1 MNKGG
6 LIFMAKGS
14 QSKEIIT
21 KKILEIFQGSFQYE
35 KEIRIP
41 LEEDGCP
48 IQLKCV
54 LTCAKV
60 NVEPNGDVALPGEQK
75 VNNATITQSVNTEV
89 SQEEKDNVKKLMQM
103 LNL

>member
-1 MNKGG
+1 
-6 LIFMAKGS
+6 MAKGS
-14 QSKEIIT
+14 QSKETIT
-21 KKILEIFQGSFQYE
+21 KKILETFKGSFQYD

-41 LEEDGCP
+41 IEEDGNL

-60 NVEPNGDVALPGEQK
+60 NVEPNGDVALPGEEK
-75 VNNATITQSVNTEV
+75 NSKIEFTQEDNKRIEPT
-89 SQEEKDNVKKLMQM
+89 QEEKDNVVKLMQM

>member
-1 MNKGG
+1 MALKG
-6 LIFMAKGS
+6 AV
-14 QSKEIIT
+14 SKQIVT
-21 KKILEIFQGSFQYE
+21 QKILDTFEGSFTYE

-41 LEEDGCP
+41 LIEDGVP

-60 NVEPNGDVALPGEQK
+60 NVEPNGENAIPGE
-75 VNNATITQSVNTEV
+75 VIINATSTGTPKEEVHTEAT
-89 SQEEKDNVKKLMQM
+89 QEEKDNVRKLMQM

>member
-1 MNKGG
+1 
-6 LIFMAKGS
+6 MARGS

-21 KKILEIFQGSFQYE
+21 KKILETFNGSFQYD

-41 LEEDGCP
+41 LIEDGELL
-48 IQLKCV
+48 QLKCV

-60 NVEPNGDVALPGEQK
+60 NVEPNGDVALPGEK
-75 VNNATITQSVNTEV
+75 AEVTPTINQTVSRDNTVTAEV
-89 SQEEKDNVKKLMQM
+89 TQEEKDNIKKLMQM

>member
-1 MNKGG
+1 MALKGA
-6 LIFMAKGS
+6 I
-14 QSKEIIT
+14 SKQIVT
-21 KKILEIFQGSFQYE
+21 QKILDTFEGSFTYE

-41 LEEDGCP
+41 LIEDGVP

-60 NVEPNGDVALPGEQK
+60 NVEPNGENAIPGEVIINPTSTDTPK
-75 VNNATITQSVNTEV
+75 KEVHTEAT
-89 SQEEKDNVKKLMQM
+89 QEEKDNVRKLMQM